1 MKNIYF
7 TTLIALF
14 SFQAFGQIQLP
25 AYNTYQQEMDVAY
38 QQYPTVP
45 RGILEAVSYKMTHFS
60 HIDDSYQESCF
71 QLPSVNG
78 VMGVMDDQTGYFRN
92 NLLLISQLSGYSISE
107 IKTDP
112 QKNILAYASAYS
124 HLLIN
129 MGISPTDIN
138 EHDRVITELSEIP
151 LDHDPVNDYAMNA
164 RLYGVFS
171 LLKGFNVTASAQVN
185 LEEIFGLNNL
195 KVLSSTDVS
204 VLDTTV
210 TTNSGVNY
218 ISQMRTSQYGPAIWS
233 ATPSCNYGSRNGTAI
248 DGVVIHTTQGSY
260 AGSISWAKNCSS
272 SVSFHY
278 IIRSSDGQVTQMLL
292 ESKKGYHARS
302 ANSHTIGIEH
312 EGYVNDASW
321 YTNAMYASSA
331 NLTRDITQ
339 SGYGILPTRTYFGP
353 GNSGASLTLGTCVRI
368 KGHQHWPNQTHND
381 PGINW
386 NWKKY
391 YNLINNG
398 SPTVATAATGSYFDT
413 GGASGNYSND
423 ERSLYLIQPTGAST
437 VTLNF
442 TAFDLE
448 NNWDYLIVYD
458 GATTAATPL
467 ATLTGTSIPNNIT
480 STSGSILVEFRSDCA
495 TSKGGWALTWA
506 SNGSGG
512 SGGNNGGG
520 TGGNTDITPPSTSV
534 ANGNNWETTNFT
546 KSFSDA
552 DNSGGSGLKEKY
564 YQVID
569 YNGTEWRANDGNGF
583 LKDNFDIAING
594 DWAQQVGSWSIS
606 NNALQQT
613 NQTESN
619 SNIYALLDQNS
630 NNQFLYNFSAR
641 IEGSGTNKRA
651 GIHFMSDDGSL
662 TNRGNSYFVYFR
674 SDNNKIQIYKVTG
687 DAIHLEQ
694 EAPYSINDNMW
705 YDYKITYDKV
715 TGKIDVWV
723 DDDHAISWTDATP
736 ITSGDYVSIRSGN
749 CIFKVD
755 QINVYHGRS
764 STEPISVGV
773 ASTNDLRF
781 QNPTPSTSAGKI
793 KSIVIDNEN
802 NVSAIGSKNVN
813 VDWTPPSDVTSLNDG
828 TAADINNTSSS
839 TQLSA
844 NWTASVDV
852 NSSVAKYW
860 YAIGTTAGGT
870 NVRNWTDNWFSTDLT
885 ATGLSL
891 TIGTTYYISIK
902 AENGAGLMSNVIST
916 DGQIV
921 DNPSGT
927 PTASFIVHNAAGC
940 ANDPI
945 ALSNNSSNATAYQ
958 WSVNGGATINNPTAT
973 NPTATFPATGTYDVT
988 LIATGTGGATDTD
1001 VQSIYVTVED
1011 APIANATLSD
1021 TLICATNPMVTFTN
1035 QSLNADN
1042 YIWGFGD
1049 GTTSTDVSPWHNY
1062 NNPGVFN
1069 VSLTAINGNCPSD
1082 VIFMTVE
1089 VGDCSGIEE
1098 ENSLNLSVFPNPVSD
1113 ELTILYRNATSNR
1126 FSISLYDLTGR
1137 KVAVLFEG
1145 VQSIGNQT
1153 LHFNVAKNNLAK
1165 GNYHLVF
1172 KGSDINKVK
1181 SVIVK

>member
-14 SFQAFGQIQLP
+14 SIQAFGQIQLP
-25 AYNTYQQEMDVAY
+25 VYNTYQQEMDVAY

-60 HIDDSYQESCF
+60 HVDDSYQESCF
-71 QLPSVNG
+71 QLPSVSG

-92 NLLLISQLSGYSISE
+92 NLLLISQLSGYSVTE

-124 HLLIN
+124 QLLVN

-171 LLKGFNVTASAQVN
+171 LLKGFNISTSTQVN
-185 LEEIFGLNNL
+185 LEDIFGLNNL
-195 KVLSSTDVS
+195 SVLSSTDVS

-210 TTNSGVNY
+210 TSNSGVNY
-218 ISQMRTSQYGPAIWS
+218 ISQMRTSQYGPALWS
-233 ATPSCNYGSRNGTAI
+233 ASPTCNHSSRNGTAI
-248 DGVVIHTTQGSY
+248 DGIVIHTTQGSY
-260 AGSISWAKNCSS
+260 AGSISWGRNCTSN
-272 SVSFHY
+272 VSFHY

-292 ESKKGYHARS
+292 ESKKGWHARS
-302 ANSHTIGIEH
+302 ANPHTIGIEH

-321 YTNAMYASSA
+321 YTNAMYTSSA

-339 SGYGILPTRTYFGP
+339 SGYGILPTRTYNGP
-353 GNSGASLTLGTCVRI
+353 GNSGTSLTLGNCVRV
-368 KGHQHWPNQTHND
+368 KGHQHWPNQSHND

-386 NWKKY
+386 NWNKY

-413 GGASGNYSND
+413 GGASGNYTDD

-442 TAFDLE
+442 SAFSLE
-448 NNWDYLIVYD
+448 NNWDYLIIYD
-458 GATTAATPL
+458 GTTTASTTL
-467 ATLTGTSIPNNIT
+467 ATLTGTSIPSSIT

-495 TSKGGWALTWA
+495 TNQAGWALTWS

-512 SGGNNGGG
+512 SGGGA
-520 TGGNTDITPPSTSV
+520 DITPPSTSV
-534 ANGNNWETTNFT
+534 AGGNNWETTNFT
-546 KSFSDA
+546 KSFTDA

-583 LKDNFDIAING
+583 LKDNFDLAIHG
-594 DWAQQVGSWSIS
+594 DWAQQTGSWSIS

-613 NQTESN
+613 DQTESN
-619 SNIYALLDQNS
+619 SNIYALLDQNIS
-630 NNQFLYNFSAR
+630 NQFLYNFTAR

-662 TNRGNSYFVYFR
+662 TNRSNSYFVYFR
-674 SDNNKIQIYKVTG
+674 ADNNKVQIYKVTG
-687 DAIHLEQ
+687 DVIHLEQ
-694 EAPYSINDNMW
+694 EAPFSINDNVW

-715 TGKIDVWV
+715 TGKIDAWI
-723 DDDHAISWTDATP
+723 DNNHAISWTDTNP
-736 ITSGDYVSIRSGN
+736 ITGGDYISIRNGH
-749 CIFKVD
+749 CIFKID
-755 QINVYHGRS
+755 QMNVYHGRGS
-764 STEPISVGV
+764 SETVSVG
-773 ASTNDLRF
+773 AGSTNDLRF
-781 QNPTPSTSAGKI
+781 QNPLPSTSAGKI
-793 KSIVIDNEN
+793 KSIVIDNQN
-802 NVSAIGSKNVN
+802 NISSIGSKNVN
-813 VDWTPPSDVTSLNDG
+813 VDWTPPSDVSVLNDG
-828 TAADINNTSSS
+828 IAADISNTPSS

-844 NWTASVDV
+844 NWAAATDV
-852 NSSVAKYW
+852 NSSITKYW

-870 NVRNWTDNWFSTDLT
+870 NVRNWTDNWFNTDLT

-891 TIGTTYYISIK
+891 TVGTTYYISIK

-927 PTASFIVHNAAGC
+927 PTASFIVQNAAGC

-945 ALSNNSSNATAYQ
+945 ALSNNSSNASSYQ

-973 NPTATFPATGTYDVT
+973 NPTATFPSSGNYDVT

-1001 VQSIYVTVED
+1001 VQSIYVTVES
-1011 APIANATLSD
+1011 APVAAALLSD
-1021 TLICATNPMVTFTN
+1021 TLICSTDPMVTFTN

-1049 GTTSTDVSPWHNY
+1049 GTTSTDESPWHNY

-1082 VIFMTVE
+1082 VLFMTVE
-1089 VGDCSGIEE
+1089 VGDCSGIKE

-1113 ELTILYRNATSNR
+1113 ELTILYRNSTNDN

-1137 KVAVLFEG
+1137 KVATLFEG

-1153 LHFNVAKNNLAK
+1153 LHFNIAKNNLAK
-1165 GNYHLVF
+1165 GNYQLVF
-1172 KGSDINKVK
+1172 EGSTFNKVK